1 MSKKVLDYKKEH
13 KDLYMPK
20 DKPMLIVIPSI
31 NFIMCDGTG
40 DPNDNSDFQQAIG
53 LLYGLSFTIK
63 MSKMKGNQAE
73 GYFEYV
79 VPPLEGLWWI
89 DEGGFSLEV
98 RDNWKWTLMIRQPE
112 FVNEDVFK
120 WACSEL
126 IKKKRE
132 MPIEK
137 VRFEPSPPGA
147 EPANAANLFE
157 SGYNAISGSSIVL
170 MARYFNGAVDVFAI
184 WCALLGLGG
193 HAIMSPARIGYLS
206 SPMNAV
212 PQPSNTKNISS
223 LTR

>member
-1 MSKKVLDYKKEH
+1 MNKKVLDYKKEY

-20 DKPMLIVIPSI
+20 DKPTLIVVPSI
-31 NFIMCDGTG
+31 NFFMCDGTG

-137 VRFEPSPPGA
+137 ARFEALDEGLCVQIMHIGPYST
-147 EPANAANLFE
+147 EPETMKKIETFILKEGLKNKV
-157 SGYNAISGSSIVL
+157 G
-170 MARYFNGAVDVFAI
+170 NGGKHHEI
-184 WCALLGLGG
+184 
-193 HAIMSPARIGYLS
+193 YLS
-206 SPMNAV
+206 DPRKSKPENMKTV
-212 PQPSNTKNISS
+212 LRQPVEKV
-223 LTR
+223 